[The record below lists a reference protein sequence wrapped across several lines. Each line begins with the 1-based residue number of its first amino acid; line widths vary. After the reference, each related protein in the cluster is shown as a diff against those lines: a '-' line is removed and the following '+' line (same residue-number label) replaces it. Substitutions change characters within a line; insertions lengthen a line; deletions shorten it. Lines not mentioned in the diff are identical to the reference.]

1 VDLRDVGFSATG
13 PTAEAEGFRFDT
25 SLRGNGNGG
34 HVYGADLSEADK
46 TALIEFL
53 KTL

>member
-1 VDLRDVGFSATG
+1 MDLRDVGFSATG

-25 SLRGNGNGG
+25 SLKGNGNGG
-34 HVYGADLSEADK
+34 HVYGADLSEEDK